1 MLVLAAGVILSSM
14 LLRLNGLL
22 FALSPR
28 LPSHSPFISYFTL
41 KYKICKKNSQPS
53 RDSHFIFLFCC
64 RILCTCLQFQPH
76 IWTSCP
82 LPGAWRELS
91 VVVVPSSRIGSDATN
106 TAGGSG
112 TTLITT
118 TFTFESRNFVEK
130 ISKCQDGSRHSENQ
144 LYSYC
149 IHIVLKSRWQLQQ
162 CHSYLQL

>member
-22 FALSPR
+22 FAPSPR

-41 KYKICKKNSQPS
+41 KYKLCQFFSDPQGTNILSLPS
-53 RDSHFIFLFCC
+53 FFALVCSFSL
-64 RILCTCLQFQPH
+64 

-82 LPGAWRELS
+82 LPGAWPELS
-91 VVVVPSSRIGSDATN
+91 VVVVVPSRIGSDATN

-118 TFTFESRNFVEK
+118 TFTFESRNFLEK
-130 ISKCQDGSRHSENQ
+130 ISKR
-144 LYSYC
+144 
-149 IHIVLKSRWQLQQ
+149 KFF
-162 CHSYLQL
+162 CHSLTRSVIFQP